1 MLALLI
7 TNLDDRIFRSNL
19 SLRMFNFKFL
29 DNLRFFLL
37 IELKIICLSDKK
49 TFLFPICW
57 IFSWPLP
64 ATIKT
69 FPVFKLFIAFTI
81 ASFLLEISII

>member
-7 TNLDDRIFRSNL
+7 TDLDDRIFRSNL

-29 DNLRFFLL
+29 DNLKFFFL

-49 TFLFPICW
+49 TYLF
-57 IFSWPLP
+57 
-64 ATIKT
+64 
-69 FPVFKLFIAFTI
+69 VNRFTLI
-81 ASFLLEISII
+81 R

>member
-7 TNLDDRIFRSNL
+7 TDLDDRIFRSNL